1 MTGISGAA
9 AAGFEHMAL
18 SSSGKLIGKAADQ
31 RLASAQRTGYPK
43 YHPETGAALSPTGIQ
58 SANPIGRKQRQ

>member
-18 SSSGKLIGKAADQ
+18 SSSGKLMGKATDQ

-43 YHPETGAALSPTGIQ
+43 YHPETGAVLSPTGI
-58 SANPIGRKQRQ
+58 